1 MSTEIGSAWTG
12 LPGRVVAAAL
22 SASSSSADGRI
33 FRGEEETAP
42 ACERPPTIGIGGVPN
57 RSQYRSFE
65 GGRDEIE
72 LTLLTFLLTVL
83 RCFL

>member
-42 ACERPPTIGIGGVPN
+42 ACERPPTIDGIGGVN
-57 RSQYRSFE
+57 RSFE
-65 GGRDEIE
+65 AGRDEIE
-72 LTLLTFLLTVL
+72 LTLLTFLLYSLALFSLVK
-83 RCFL
+83 